1 MCLTKFSHKNTQA
14 NKMKL
19 FKSVFILLILFQ
31 TLVTAQNESKVLAKA
46 GNRKITAREFIERFE
61 FVPQLNRKETNIE
74 RKKEE
79 LLYTIIAEKLF
90 AQEAEKLRLDTTEI
104 MKFTFPAMEKMYVR
118 DALYKNAIQSN
129 VKVNPEKISEGLKK
143 YRTVLNVNYI
153 YSQNQSEVKKIYKEL
168 LNGAS
173 FDSLLNGRTESFEQP
188 YKVEYGKMFEDV
200 EDSLYN
206 LQIGEFTAPIQSPE
220 GWYIFK
226 LQSIEDKPIPKNK
239 SLEDIKREV
248 TKIEKERAE
257 NRIYQNFYKQFF
269 KNKQV
274 TADGTIFWSLVDKL
288 AFEIKQNKITANIP
302 DGEKIIFDSNN
313 LRNIEK
319 KFGADSLNLPFVK
332 FPESSVTL
340 KQFLREFMFEGFY
353 TFSTDPKTIAAQL
366 NSRVKRFIEME
377 LLAREGFDK
386 GLNSSPDVKPYIQM
400 WRDNYLAQLYKRN
413 LIRSVSVTDEEAKK
427 HYLEENKKF
436 TPVKEVNIIEILTDS
451 LDVVADIL
459 KKLDEGA
466 DIRELAR
473 IHTKRKWTKDK
484 GGEFGFFPVTMYGEL
499 GKIAG
504 ELEVG
509 EIYGPLE
516 LNEGFS
522 IFKVIGKRE
531 PEIES
536 PESFDKVKEKIKAKL
551 KAKKIDKLLT
561 DKTVELAGKY
571 GVSVD
576 LQALKSVKV
585 NNINMLVYKYFGFG
599 GRTLAFPVSAPFYK
613 WYDKLKSGEKV
624 LP

>member
-1 MCLTKFSHKNTQA
+1 
-14 NKMKL
+14 MKL
-19 FKSVFILLILFQ
+19 IKYAFILFILFRSLTNAQ
-31 TLVTAQNESKVLAKA
+31 TENKILAKA
-46 GNRKITAREFIERFE
+46 GNRKITAKEFIERFE

-74 RKKEE
+74 RKKKE

-90 AQEAEKLRLDTTEI
+90 AQEAERLKLDTTEI

-118 DALYKNAIQSN
+118 DALYKNEIQSK
-129 VKVNPEKISEGLKK
+129 VKVNPEKIKSGLKK

-153 YSQNQSEVKKIYKEL
+153 YSQNRNEIEQLYKSL

-200 EDSLYN
+200 EDTLYN
-206 LQIGEFTAPIQSPE
+206 LKIGEHSAPIQSPD

-226 LQSIEDKPIPKNK
+226 LQSIEEKPLPKNK

-248 TKIEKERAE
+248 IKVEKERAE
-257 NRIYQNFYKQFF
+257 DKIYQEFYKKFF
-269 KNKQV
+269 SDKQV

-288 AFEIKQNKITANIP
+288 VFELKKNKNLANLR

-313 LRNIEK
+313 LRNIERE
-319 KFGADSLNLPFVK
+319 FGADSLKMPFIK
-332 FPESSVTL
+332 FPDRAVTL

-353 TFSTDPKTIAAQL
+353 TFSTESKIIASQL

-377 LLAREGFDK
+377 LLAREGYGK
-386 GLNSSPDVKPYIQM
+386 GLNSSPDVKPYTQM

-413 LIRSVSVTDEEAKK
+413 LIRSVNVTDEEAKK
-427 HYLEENKKF
+427 YYLEENKKY

-451 LDVVADIL
+451 LDVVAEVL
-459 KKLDEGA
+459 KKLEQGA
-466 DIRELAR
+466 DIRELAK
-473 IHTKRKWTKDK
+473 IHTKRKWTRDK

-531 PEIES
+531 PKMEA
-536 PESFDKVKEKIKAKL
+536 PESFEQVKEKIKAKL

-561 DKTVELAGKY
+561 GKTVELAGKY

-576 LQALKSVKV
+576 LQALKAVKV

-599 GRTLAFPVSAPFYK
+599 GRTLAFPISPPFYK

>member
-1 MCLTKFSHKNTQA
+1 
-14 NKMKL
+14 MKL
-19 FKSVFILLILFQ
+19 LKYAFILFILFGSF
-31 TLVTAQNESKVLAKA
+31 TNAQIENKILAKA
-46 GNRKITAREFIERFE
+46 GNRKITAKEFIERFE

-74 RKKEE
+74 RKKKE

-90 AQEAEKLRLDTTEI
+90 AQEAERLKLDTTEI

-118 DALYKNAIQSN
+118 DALYKNEIQSK
-129 VKVNPEKISEGLKK
+129 VKVNPEKIKSGLKK

-153 YSQNQSEVKKIYKEL
+153 YSQDRNEIEQLYKNL

-200 EDSLYN
+200 EDTLYN
-206 LQIGEFTAPIQSPE
+206 LKIGEHSAPIQSPD

-226 LQSIEDKPIPKNK
+226 LQSTEEKPLPKNK

-248 TKIEKERAE
+248 IKVEKERAE
-257 NRIYQNFYKQFF
+257 DKIYQEFYQKFF
-269 KNKQV
+269 IDKQV

-288 AFEIKQNKITANIP
+288 AFELKKNKNLANLR

-313 LRNIEK
+313 LRSIERE
-319 KFGADSLNLPFVK
+319 FGTDSLKIPFIK
-332 FPESSVTL
+332 FPDRAVTL
-340 KQFLREFMFEGFY
+340 KQFLHEFMFEGFY
-353 TFSTDPKTIAAQL
+353 TFSTGSKIIASQL

-377 LLAREGFDK
+377 LLAREGYSK
-386 GLNSSPDVKPYIQM
+386 GLNSSPDVKPYTQM
-400 WRDNYLAQLYKRN
+400 WRDNYLSQLYKRN
-413 LIRSVSVTDEEAKK
+413 LIRSVNVTDEEAKK
-427 HYLEENKKF
+427 HYLEENKKY

-451 LDVVADIL
+451 LDVVAEIL
-459 KKLDEGA
+459 KQLEQGA
-466 DIRELAR
+466 DIRELAK
-473 IHTKRKWTKDK
+473 IHTKRKWTRNK

-531 PEIES
+531 PKMEA
-536 PESFDKVKEKIKAKL
+536 PESFEKVKEKIKAKL
-551 KAKKIDKLLT
+551 KAKKIDDLLT
-561 DKTVELAGKY
+561 GKTVELAGKY

-576 LQALKSVKV
+576 LQALKAVKV

-599 GRTLAFPVSAPFYK
+599 GRTLAFPISPPFYK
-613 WYDKLKSGEKV
+613 WYEKLKSGEKV

>member
-1 MCLTKFSHKNTQA
+1 
-14 NKMKL
+14 MKL
-19 FKSVFILLILFQ
+19 LKYAFILFILFGSF
-31 TLVTAQNESKVLAKA
+31 TNAQIENKILAKA
-46 GNRKITAREFIERFE
+46 GNRKITAKEFIERFE

-74 RKKEE
+74 RKKKE

-90 AQEAEKLRLDTTEI
+90 AQEAERLKLDTTEI

-118 DALYKNAIQSN
+118 DALYKNEIQSK
-129 VKVNPEKISEGLKK
+129 VKVNPEKIKSGLKK

-153 YSQNQSEVKKIYKEL
+153 YSQDRNEIEQLYKNL

-200 EDSLYN
+200 EDTLYN
-206 LQIGEFTAPIQSPE
+206 LKIGEHSAPIQSPD

-226 LQSIEDKPIPKNK
+226 LQSTEEKPLPKNK

-248 TKIEKERAE
+248 IKVEKERAE
-257 NRIYQNFYKQFF
+257 DKIYQEFYQKFF
-269 KNKQV
+269 IDKQV

-288 AFEIKQNKITANIP
+288 AFELKKNKNLANLR

-313 LRNIEK
+313 LRSIERE
-319 KFGADSLNLPFVK
+319 FGTDSLKIPFIK
-332 FPESSVTL
+332 FPDRTVTL
-340 KQFLREFMFEGFY
+340 KQFLHEFMFEGFY
-353 TFSTDPKTIAAQL
+353 TFSTESKIIASQL

-377 LLAREGFDK
+377 LLAREGYSK
-386 GLNSSPDVKPYIQM
+386 GLNSSPDVKPYTQM
-400 WRDNYLAQLYKRN
+400 WRDNYLSQLYKRN
-413 LIRSVSVTDEEAKK
+413 LIRSVNVTDEEAKK
-427 HYLEENKKF
+427 HYLEENKKY

-451 LDVVADIL
+451 LDVVAEIL
-459 KKLDEGA
+459 KQLEQGA
-466 DIRELAR
+466 DIRELAK
-473 IHTKRKWTKDK
+473 IHTKRKWTRNK

-531 PEIES
+531 PKMEA
-536 PESFDKVKEKIKAKL
+536 PESFEKVKEKIKAKL
-551 KAKKIDKLLT
+551 KAKKIDDLLT
-561 DKTVELAGKY
+561 GKTVELAGKY

-576 LQALKSVKV
+576 LQALKAVKV

-599 GRTLAFPVSAPFYK
+599 GRTLAFPISPPFYK
-613 WYDKLKSGEKV
+613 WYEKLKSGEKV